1 MAGRAEPEPAQAKGT
16 LPPVLVVNAK
26 HDLETPLPG
35 ARRMA
40 QDFPE
45 GRLAVVDSGGHWPP
59 QGPVGASRYR
69 RSTPVSLR

>member
-1 MAGRAEPEPAQAKGT
+1 M
-16 LPPVLVVNAK
+16 NAK
-26 HDLETPLPG
+26 HDLKTPLPG

-45 GRLAVVDSGGHWPP
+45 GRLAVVDSGGHCTARARR
-59 QGPVGASRYR
+59 GASRYR